1 MRPTI
6 GPRAKRRTGV
16 AAIGEPLMVIESPP
30 AWVRHRAIFSMSAP
44 WHLLQAVT
52 PAGIRVT
59 SCGEILTPD
68 EDVEA
73 RAADEADG
81 ERCSMCTEHHDGAA

>member
-1 MRPTI
+1 
-6 GPRAKRRTGV
+6 
-16 AAIGEPLMVIESPP
+16 MVIESPP
-30 AWVRHRAIFSMSAP
+30 AWVRHRPILAMSAP

-73 RAADEADG
+73 GAADELDG
-81 ERCSMCTEHHDGAA
+81 DRCPVCRQHHDDVAR

>member
-1 MRPTI
+1 
-6 GPRAKRRTGV
+6 
-16 AAIGEPLMVIESPP
+16 MVIESPP
-30 AWVRHRAIFSMSAP
+30 AWVRHRAILAMSAH

-68 EDVEA
+68 EDVEVGP
-73 RAADEADG
+73 DEG
-81 ERCSMCTEHHDGAA
+81 SEGNRCPVCTEHHDGAA